1 MNISKQSWHY
11 KVVSNFSG
19 YAPEDFCAYSRTLLL
34 ALIALFVL
42 AFTALIII
50 PGILGLFVNDILKYL
65 DTIYINTE
73 SVTNPFLTWLFIIGI
88 GYLTIV
94 ACTPIIYLF
103 IKYFNKFIDSTI
115 SKSVNKEPSIVNEWI
130 KHKKGK
136 YCSQLTFKD

>member
-11 KVVSNFSG
+11 KVISNFSG

-42 AFTALIII
+42 AFGVLIII

-65 DTIYINTE
+65 DTRNI
-73 SVTNPFLTWLFIIGI
+73 SSPFLTWLFVIGI
-88 GYLTIV
+88 GYLAILVCVPIV
-94 ACTPIIYLF
+94 YYS
-103 IKYFNKFIDSTI
+103 IKMIDKLSGKR
-115 SKSVNKEPSIVNEWI
+115 SNHSKEPSIVNEWI

>member
-34 ALIALFVL
+34 VLITLFVL
-42 AFTALIII
+42 AFSVLIII

-88 GYLTIV
+88 GYLAILVCVPIV
-94 ACTPIIYLF
+94 YYS
-103 IKYFNKFIDSTI
+103 IKMINKLSGKRSNH
-115 SKSVNKEPSIVNEWI
+115 SKERSIVNEWI

>member
-34 ALIALFVL
+34 ALITLFVL
-42 AFTALIII
+42 AFGVLIII

-73 SVTNPFLTWLFIIGI
+73 SVTNPFLTWLFVIGI
-88 GYLTIV
+88 GYLAILVCVPIV
-94 ACTPIIYLF
+94 YYS
-103 IKYFNKFIDSTI
+103 IKMINKLSGKR
-115 SKSVNKEPSIVNEWI
+115 SNHSKEPSIVNEWI